1 MVFFLPPA
9 PPRGDFQ
16 CFHWSLKS
24 GRVCHWP
31 LKSVKSGTNQ
41 QILASIF
48 DIPQFNSLNIRE
60 LASFPPLES
69 IPRVAVHWKEVAL
82 YWQALR
88 IF

>member
-1 MVFFLPPA
+1 MVVHVKYLRDGFFLPPA

-60 LASFPPLES
+60 LASFPPFG
-69 IPRVAVHWKEVAL
+69 VAT
-82 YWQALR
+82 
-88 IF
+88 